1 MHNETGRIVED
12 KYECKRQLHT
22 TGRVPG
28 SSLTDFVSAHF
39 YNSLEHASGQVY
51 YEGELLLTQRP
62 ECRRKTEDRR

>member
-1 MHNETGRIVED
+1 MNVKDNCTRLEGF
-12 KYECKRQLHT
+12 Q
-22 TGRVPG
+22 G